1 MEANPIVQDD
11 DRKLAYE
18 SPFATLVAMHNRRA
32 SGASHAW
39 LNTVACSCPC
49 GGSPPKLTQEEWD
62 MVRELADAIA
72 EPGFHPSAGQVAGVL
87 LGRAVRAARTSMLD
101 ETRRQVKEAT
111 KTPR

>member
-1 MEANPIVQDD
+1 
-11 DRKLAYE
+11 
-18 SPFATLVAMHNRRA
+18 
-32 SGASHAW
+32 
-39 LNTVACSCPC
+39 
-49 GGSPPKLTQEEWD
+49 